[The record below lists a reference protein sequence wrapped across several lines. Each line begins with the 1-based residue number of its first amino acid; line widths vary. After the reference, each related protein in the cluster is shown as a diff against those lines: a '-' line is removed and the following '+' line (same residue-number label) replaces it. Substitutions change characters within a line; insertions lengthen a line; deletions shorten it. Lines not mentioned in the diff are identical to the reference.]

1 MEVRNRLSSF
11 WVTRKR
17 LVSSW
22 GPQAPGPR
30 LLPGIEARLV
40 AVRSR
45 TNEKA
50 MSCPEGQRPW
60 PPRLSHACWG
70 RFPAPTP
77 RPSLLPPAPRSP
89 GLLASWPLWTLHG
102 LLTGR
107 DYCFPLAR
115 RPWPGL
121 GAPGLT
127 QARKPA

>member
-50 MSCPEGQRPW
+50 MSYSEGQRPW

-70 RFPAPTP
+70 PIPRPHPTP
-77 RPSLLPPAPRSP
+77 VPAAPRAPKPRPP
-89 GLLASWPLWTLHG
+89 GLLAPLDAA
-102 LLTGR
+102 R
-107 DYCFPLAR
+107 LADR
-115 RPWPGL
+115 
-121 GAPGLT
+121 T
-127 QARKPA
+127 